1 MELNELLLK
10 NLNDSLEKHNQLLEM
25 SLLSKNYDPNKITVK
40 TIISRPNIG
49 DYYVDTFHANNL
61 SELSDHIQSL
71 CKPDPDNV
79 IISVSIYGS
88 IPIVQ
93 PEKN

>member
-1 MELNELLLK
+1 MELSELLLK
-10 NLNDSLEKHNQLLEM
+10 NLNDNVEKQNQLLEM
-25 SLLSKNYDPNKITVK
+25 SLLSKNYDPNQITVK
-40 TIISRPNIG
+40 AVIYDPNIG
-49 DYYVDTFHANNL
+49 DYYVNMFHANNL

-71 CKPDPDNV
+71 CKPDLNNV
-79 IISVSIYGS
+79 VVSISIYGS

>member
-10 NLNDSLEKHNQLLEM
+10 NLNENLEKQNQLLEM

-40 TIISRPNIG
+40 AIINRSNIG
-49 DYYVDTFHANNL
+49 DYYVDMFHANDL

-71 CKPDPDNV
+71 CKPDPNNV
-79 IISVSIYGS
+79 IISVFIYGS

-93 PEKN
+93 SEKN